1 MYIYVSWAF
10 KLRGSVD
17 ASVPMHSRYVGDRAE
32 ERIFERDPL
41 NKQGLVTDRISI
53 IFNSD
58 FLARRLRERRG
69 TSGSPVISRLIVRY
83 NNGPGKC
90 PRRTIMAC

>member
-58 FLARRLRERRG
+58 FLARTPPARTTG
-69 TSGSPVISRLIVRY
+69 DVRK
-83 NNGPGKC
+83 PGYL
-90 PRRTIMAC
+90 PTYRQIQ

>member
-58 FLARRLRERRG
+58 FLARTPPARTPGGRQEARL
-69 TSGSPVISRLIVRY
+69 SPDLSSD
-83 NNGPGKC
+83 
-90 PRRTIMAC
+90 TIMGRENVPGAQ